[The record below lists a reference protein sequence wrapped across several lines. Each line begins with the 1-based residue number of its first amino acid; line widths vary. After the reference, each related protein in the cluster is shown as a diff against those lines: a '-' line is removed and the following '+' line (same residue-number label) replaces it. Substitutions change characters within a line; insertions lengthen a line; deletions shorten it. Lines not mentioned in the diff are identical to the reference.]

1 MSARDC
7 APLQLA
13 AIRCSEGTGEA
24 PAILTFDHGP
34 LGYLSIAAHGH
45 ADSLAVWLSAGSQ
58 PIFVDAGT
66 YRYHSRKALR
76 DSFRD
81 TAVHNTLTLRGVA
94 SSRPSGLFNW
104 ATKAGGRCIASE
116 KGPTARVVAEHDGY
130 LARFGLK
137 HRRTVAFDGKSRIM
151 ITDELIGASED
162 REAAISFLLDP
173 ACTATIEPDG
183 NLLIAAGGRPLARL
197 ESTGPLAP
205 EIVRGDETS
214 SLGWV
219 SPSFSV
225 RVPADQIIL
234 KGNLDRPSV
243 VTVTLLA

>member
-1 MSARDC
+1 M
-7 APLQLA
+7 
-13 AIRCSEGTGEA
+13 
-24 PAILTFDHGP
+24 
-34 LGYLSIAAHGH
+34 
-45 ADSLAVWLSAGSQ
+45 
-58 PIFVDAGT
+58 
-66 YRYHSRKALR
+66 
-76 DSFRD
+76 
-81 TAVHNTLTLRGVA
+81 
-94 SSRPSGLFNW
+94 
-104 ATKAGGRCIASE
+104 GRCIASE

-137 HRRTVAFDGKSRIM
+137 HRRTVAFDGKSRIT

-214 SLGWV
+214 NLGWV

>member
-1 MSARDC
+1 MFR
-7 APLQLA
+7 
-13 AIRCSEGTGEA
+13 GTGEA

-76 DSFRD
+76 DGLRD
-81 TAVHNTLTLRGVA
+81 TAVHNTLTLRGFA

-104 ATKAGGRCIASE
+104 ATKAVARCIASE
-116 KGPTARVVAEHDGY
+116 GAPLARVTAEHDGY
-130 LARFGLK
+130 LAQFGLK
-137 HRRTVAFDGKSRIM
+137 HRRTVAFDGKSRIT
-151 ITDELIGASED
+151 ISDELIGASED

-173 ACTATIEPDG
+173 SCTARIEPDG
-183 NLLIAAGGRPLARL
+183 SLLIAAQGRPLARL
-197 ESTGPLAP
+197 TSTGPLAP
-205 EIVRGDETS
+205 EIVRGDATS
-214 SLGWV
+214 TLGWV

-234 KGNLDRPSV
+234 KGNLNRPSV